1 MADPPDLSA
10 LAKRYVDLWQD
21 QLIALAA
28 HPELAEGLARMLAAF
43 PFPSVTW
50 PPAAGTAPSHNG
62 HASSA
67 APRTAP
73 AAAAPGGGDQQ
84 LRQLARRLAALEER
98 LSRLETGA
106 AGSGQRARKK
116 PRRRRR

>member
-28 HPELAEGLARMLAAF
+28 HPELAEGLARVLAAF

-50 PPAAGTAPSHNG
+50 PPTAGTTPPRNG
-62 HASSA
+62 HASAA
-67 APRTAP
+67 APRTSAS
-73 AAAAPGGGDQQ
+73 AAASGGGDLQ
-84 LRQLARRLAALEER
+84 LRELARRL
-98 LSRLETGA
+98 
-106 AGSGQRARKK
+106 
-116 PRRRRR
+116 

>member
-28 HPELAEGLARMLAAF
+28 HPELAEGLARVLAAF

-50 PPAAGTAPSHNG
+50 PATGPASSHNG
-62 HASSA
+62 NAATA

-73 AAAAPGGGDQQ
+73 SAAAPGGGDHQ

-106 AGSGQRARKK
+106 SGGGQRSRKK
-116 PRRRRR
+116 PRRRRP